1 MSTTTLNPQQPRWR
15 LRFNQPLETQYRIYQ
30 LREHIPRIRM
40 LVYTAI
46 AMMLF
51 YSYMDYVFLP
61 TPVLYYS
68 LVIRLLIGVPVML
81 IILVA
86 SYYLSQRWFYPLYAF
101 SYLIIGLGI
110 FAILAI
116 CRMYL
121 VMLPYEGL
129 FLFLMFGYFLMA
141 LPFKPTVIISCSVT
155 GLYLWME
162 WFLGLQDNSL
172 PYNAFFLV
180 SANIVGIVG
189 CFLLERLM
197 RMNFL
202 NLHQLQQANAEAEQD
217 VKNKTRF
224 VAAVSHDLRQPIHA
238 MGLMIERLQQ
248 QPQHA
253 QALGQQ
259 LHEAHQQLNELL
271 NSLLDISKLDAGL
284 IQASMQPTAL
294 SQLSRQLPQADNI
307 QYTLDEY
314 WVHTDPVL
322 LNRVLTNLLVNAQ
335 RHSQASRIE
344 VFCHAQHDN
353 IEIVVR
359 DNGVGISPEK
369 HAQLFLP
376 FQASRLG
383 LGLGLAIVK
392 ELCDLMSIP
401 LNFSSAP
408 GGGCEFRLQL
418 PRAAARITPAPQ
430 PNEGLHVLLLEDHA
444 ETREQLTD
452 LLKGWGYQVT
462 APQVF
467 TLPAEFTACDMII
480 ADYSLGSST
489 GLEWI
494 LALRAQFADLPALLM
509 SAHIAAPEVN
519 KARLHG
525 IDFLAKPAMP
535 VNIRV
540 WLEKH
545 ARQIKNPG

>member
-1 MSTTTLNPQQPRWR
+1 MSTTALHPQQPRWR
-15 LRFNQPLETQYRIYQ
+15 LRFNQPLETQYRVYQ

-68 LVIRLLIGVPVML
+68 LAIRLLIGIPVML
-81 IILVA
+81 MILVA

-101 SYLIIGLGI
+101 SYLIIGLGV

-129 FLFLMFGYFLMA
+129 FLVLMFGYFLMA
-141 LPFKPTVIISCSVT
+141 LPFKSTVIISCSVS

-162 WFLGLQDNSL
+162 WFFGLQDNSL

-217 VKNKTRF
+217 VKNKTHF

-253 QALGQQ
+253 QALSQQ

-284 IQASMQPTAL
+284 IQASMQSAAL
-294 SQLSRQLPQADNI
+294 SQLSRQLPQADNLE
-307 QYTLDEY
+307 YALGDY
-314 WVHTDPVL
+314 WVHTDPIL
-322 LNRVLTNLLVNAQ
+322 LNRVLTNLIVNAQ

-344 VFCHAQHDN
+344 VFSHTSQGK

-359 DNGVGISPEK
+359 DNGIGISPEK

-392 ELCDLMSIP
+392 ELCDLMQIP

-408 GGGCEFRLQL
+408 GQGCEFRLQL
-418 PRAAARITPAPQ
+418 PLATPPLAPPTRYQ
-430 PNEGLHVLLLEDHA
+430 DGMHVLLLEDHA
-444 ETREQLTD
+444 ETRHQLTD
-452 LLKGWGYQVT
+452 LLKGWGYQVS
-462 APQVF
+462 APQDF
-467 TLPAEFTACDMII
+467 SAAPQLLPCDMII

-494 LALRAQFADLPALLM
+494 LALRAQRAALPALLM
-509 SAHIAAPEVN
+509 SAHIAAAEVD
-519 KARLHG
+519 KARLNG
-525 IDFLAKPAMP
+525 IDFLPKPAMP
-535 VNIRV
+535 VNIRI

-545 ARQIKNPG
+545 ARQIKTPG